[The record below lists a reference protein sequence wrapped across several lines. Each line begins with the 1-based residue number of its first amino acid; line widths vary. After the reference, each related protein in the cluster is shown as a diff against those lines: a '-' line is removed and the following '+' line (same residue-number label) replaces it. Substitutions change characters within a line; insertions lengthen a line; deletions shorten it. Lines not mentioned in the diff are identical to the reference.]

1 MAKKK
6 APTRRKAGSG
16 RTVSN
21 RRPKKTNPYPRVL
34 WALAILL
41 TVVVATAI
49 GVRII
54 LPPHPAPP
62 PAAEAPKAILK
73 EKRPAPPAPVPQPPQ
88 KVASASPAPPSVPT
102 YEVFPME
109 ETPPAALHPPAAP
122 PSDRPRVALVI
133 DDMGYDRALNQA
145 FLALGVPLTVSVL
158 PFSPNGRQIAAE
170 ARRRGCQVMVHL
182 PMEPEEYP
190 RVNPGPGALLA
201 DMTPNQI
208 IDQVR
213 RDIEEVPGAVGV
225 NNHMGSRLT
234 QDGDR
239 MNQIFS
245 VLKKRGLFFV
255 DSRTT
260 GKTIAYQS
268 ARLLKVPFAQRDVF
282 IDHVQQKDLIQ
293 KQLDELV
300 RQAEKHGQAI
310 GIAHPHP
317 ETLEVLRERLPAI
330 RQRVEL
336 VPASQMVRTLI

>member
-6 APTRRKAGSG
+6 APTRRKTGSG
-16 RTVSN
+16 RTVST
-21 RRPKKTNPYPRVL
+21 RRSKKTNPYPRVL

-41 TVVVATAI
+41 AVVVVTAV

-62 PAAEAPKAILK
+62 PAAEAPKAVLK
-73 EKRPAPPAPVPQPPQ
+73 ENKPAPAPEPPQ
-88 KVASASPAPPSVPT
+88 KVARASLAQPSVPT
-102 YEVFPME
+102 YEVFPIE
-109 ETPPAALHPPAAP
+109 ETPPAALHPSAPP

-145 FLALGVPLTVSVL
+145 FLALDVPLTVSVL
-158 PFSPNGRQIAAE
+158 PFSPNGRQIAAD
-170 ARRRGCQVMVHL
+170 ARRRGCQVMLHL

-190 RVNPGPGALLA
+190 RVDPGPGALLA
-201 DMTPNQI
+201 GMAPNQI

-213 RDIEEVPGAVGV
+213 RDLEQVPGAVGV

-234 QDGDR
+234 QDADR
-239 MNQIFS
+239 MNQLFS

-282 IDHVQQKDLIQ
+282 IDHVQQKDLIR

-300 RQAEKHGQAI
+300 RQAEEHGQAI

-317 ETLEVLRERLPAI
+317 ETLEVLRECLPAI